1 MRLGWCDGLVAR
13 ERRRCPLAVRRPR
26 AAYFA
31 WKREEVEKVLEV
43 LRRSSMEGVPVIVEG
58 RRDEAALRRLAVAGR
73 VLCLKAGRGSRLDF
87 LEQLDGFGRVI
98 VLTDFDREGR
108 ELRAWLYGELSR
120 LGVKA
125 DDTLWRRVK
134 LLSRAD
140 VRSVEEL
147 PSFVRALEV
156 RALGRRP

>member
-1 MRLGWCDGLVAR
+1 M
-13 ERRRCPLAVRRPR
+13 
-26 AAYFA
+26 
-31 WKREEVEKVLEV
+31 LEV
-43 LRRSSMEGVPVIVEG
+43 LRKSAGEGVPIIVEG
-58 RRDEAALRRLAVAGR
+58 RRDEDALRKLAVAGR
-73 VLCLKAGRGSRLDF
+73 VLCLKARRGSRLDF
-87 LEQLDGFGRVI
+87 LEQLDGFRRVI

-108 ELRAWLYGELSR
+108 ELRAWLYRELSR

-147 PSFVRALEV
+147 PSFFRALEA
-156 RALGRRP
+156 RALGRRS